1 MEEDKIS
8 CIGCKRLFQHSGIL
22 RHLSSESAKD
32 CKALY
37 TDEALESLKRASRK
51 RRNQLDTER
60 KHRKR
65 QKLNPELLSSK
76 TEKKVIST
84 DYKVSCKVCKR
95 KFLDS
100 GILKHISNTK
110 NCKLNYPKKD
120 LSKLEQLSVNTRE
133 IKLANWRKEHKHERL
148 KYYNPR
154 NRAEQYLKDKRK
166 ISGEY
171 QQHKAFMKHKERS
184 KKVAEKYYQ
193 NKHKWA
199 SKEGKAFSVASD
211 KVFENVWDS
220 IYDRHLDE
228 AIEKVRDDKDLHLKV
243 LDKALENT
251 MAWKWQQSFYSKYRD
266 CDGLSRIDCDKAFN
280 PSNKPCIC
288 NWTQSEADDIY
299 ESSMEEAY
307 KEALDIEEQKA
318 AKTFFNNEWEGPLEE
333 SLNKSRNKFMNK
345 GFNKFFDG
353 LFQTVYNDAYD
364 RAFDKVITSEK
375 VWREDKGS
383 RIPYGSPKLIMDLE
397 SDHVFATH
405 EEIKKICCQKGEF
418 TKEYSNLIFS
428 LIDKEYGLE
437 MLHRRKKFNKRSL
450 NLHLSFKEKARKSL
464 KKLERVNFPKDK
476 QQEIRLVKKQAQN
489 LSKELDNEI
498 DDAVESGEILENDF
512 PEVSKLYDE
521 LMKAI
526 NSKWDEINKKVSTF
540 MKDKVFIDKFP
551 PYTPPGE
558 PCNCLVCMEKNH
570 KMNWPF
576 CTRICLQQDLQR
588 EDLTCPNCFK
598 DIAKDLIESHID
610 ECS

>member
-1 MEEDKIS
+1 M
-8 CIGCKRLFQHSGIL
+8 
-22 RHLSSESAKD
+22 
-32 CKALY
+32 
-37 TDEALESLKRASRK
+37 
-51 RRNQLDTER
+51 
-60 KHRKR
+60 
-65 QKLNPELLSSK
+65 SSK
-76 TEKKVIST
+76 DEKKVRST

-95 KFLDS
+95 TFLDS
-100 GILKHISNTK
+100 GILKHISNTQ
-110 NCKLNYPKKD
+110 NCKLNYPKND

-133 IKLANWRKEHKHERL
+133 IKLANWRKEHNHERL

-154 NRAEQYLKDKRK
+154 KRAEQYIKDKRK

-171 QQHKAFMKHKERS
+171 TQHKAFMKYKGQR

-199 SKEGKAFSVASD
+199 SKEGKAFSVASN

-220 IYDRHLDE
+220 IYYRHLDE
-228 AIEKVRDDKDLHLKV
+228 AIEKVRDDKDLHSKV
-243 LDKALENT
+243 LDKTLENT
-251 MAWKWQQSFYSKYRD
+251 MEWKWQLSFNSKYRD

-318 AKTFFNNEWEGPLEE
+318 AQPFFNNEWEGPLEE

-353 LFQTVYNDAYD
+353 LFQTVYIDAYD

-375 VWREDKGS
+375 VWREDKDGS
-383 RIPYGSPKLIMDLE
+383 LSSPKLIMDME

-405 EEIKKICCQKGEF
+405 EELKKICCQEGKF
-418 TKEYSNLIFS
+418 TEEYSNMVFS
-428 LIDKEYGLE
+428 LIDKEHGLE
-437 MLHRRKKFNKRSL
+437 MLHGRKKFNKDSL
-450 NLHLSFKEKARKSL
+450 NLHLSFKEKARESF
-464 KKLERVNFPKDK
+464 KKLKRANFPEDK
-476 QQEIRLVKKQAQN
+476 QQEIGLVKKQAQN

-498 DDAVESGEILENDF
+498 DDAVESGKILEDDF
-512 PEVSKLYDE
+512 PEVSKIYDE

-526 NSKWDEINKKVSTF
+526 KSKWGEINKRVSTF
-540 MKDKVFIDKFP
+540 MKDKVFIDRFP
-551 PYTPPGE
+551 PYSPPGE
-558 PCNCLVCMEKNH
+558 PCNCLFCMEKNH

-598 DIAKDLIESHID
+598 DIAKDLIECHID